1 MISNEQAVMALKVVM
16 DINRDETPCNALF
29 NYSGHVES
37 ISISLYPYGFK
48 KDSDRWYSFT
58 FHTISGED
66 EAYSSIWDGE
76 YIFYGEEPRYS
87 TLDEMLA
94 VIKDVAKKGVD
105 DGQTE

>member
-1 MISNEQAVMALKVVM
+1 MISKEQTVKALKVVM
-16 DINRDETPCNALF
+16 DINRDETPCNAMF

-37 ISISLYPYGFK
+37 ISISLYPYGFN

-66 EAYSSIWDGE
+66 EGYSSVWDGVSLRL
-76 YIFYGEEPRYS
+76 EEELKFS
-87 TLDEMLA
+87 TLDEMLT
-94 VIKDVAKKGVD
+94 VIKGIAMGEMK